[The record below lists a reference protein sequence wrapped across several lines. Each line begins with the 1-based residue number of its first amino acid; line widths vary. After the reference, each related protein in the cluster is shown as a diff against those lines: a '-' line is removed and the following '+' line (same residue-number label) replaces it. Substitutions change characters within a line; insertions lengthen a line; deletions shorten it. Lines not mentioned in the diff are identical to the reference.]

1 MTDVEDIAVHVTFKG
16 LSYNAHQFTK
26 FRITCRFLAIRC
38 IRCRVL
44 APTKVSTASKIST
57 SKCLLHAEKNNKV
70 SLCCMLL
77 TPDAANHLIMT
88 KKNLIVVSPRQPEA
102 ALLQITILVS
112 SSVSRNTEVH
122 KSSADPACT
131 DEVPQ
136 HKLKYPHLLGLIS
149 MGRSPQHQMSRQ
161 VRWETWAVEGSES
174 NDTAYPHGGPDQIA
188 SA

>member
-1 MTDVEDIAVHVTFKG
+1 
-16 LSYNAHQFTK
+16 
-26 FRITCRFLAIRC
+26 
-38 IRCRVL
+38 
-44 APTKVSTASKIST
+44 
-57 SKCLLHAEKNNKV
+57 
-70 SLCCMLL
+70 MLL